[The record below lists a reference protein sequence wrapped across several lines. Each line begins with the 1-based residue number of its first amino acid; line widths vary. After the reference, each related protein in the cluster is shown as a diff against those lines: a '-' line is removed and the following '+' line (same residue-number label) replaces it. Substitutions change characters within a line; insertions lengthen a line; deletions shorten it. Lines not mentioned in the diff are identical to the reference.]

1 MQEVYFTVQTR
12 FEWIVMQ
19 QQKPSP
25 REVFFFTLGSAFNY
39 IKSEGIATPKFEII
53 PEFCTVEKTRMKAKF
68 RQLLEGDKAPEDQ
81 IVFEVFD
88 YVTARKT
95 QIVVENRMSLSSSS
109 VCFASLQEAYNSIKN
124 KPCSLYFRY
133 GIVIAEDHWKEI
145 DKEWSLINSLQITFK
160 I

>member
-53 PEFCTVEKTRMKAKF
+53 PEFCTVERTRMKAKF
-68 RQLLEGDKAPEDQ
+68 RQLLEDDKAIEDQ

-95 QIVVENRMSLSSSS
+95 QIVVENRMSISSSS
-109 VCFASLQEAYNSIKN
+109 VYFASLQEAYNSIKN

-145 DKEWSLINSLQITFK
+145 DKEWSLINSLQITTNF
-160 I
+160 